1 LKTIGYLMERL
12 EAAESVAAQRRSR
25 FIFARLSAGQ
35 LRILDAFMK
44 EVIGLD
50 GDARGSKWAEFLSG
64 HEDIA
69 GAMSEARSPGSLNIG

>member
-1 LKTIGYLMERL
+1 MERL
-12 EAAESVAAQRRSR
+12 GAAERVAGQRRSR
-25 FIFARLSAGQ
+25 LNLAGLSAGQ

-50 GDARGSKWAEFLSG
+50 GDARSSKWAEFLSG

-69 GAMSEARSPGSLNIG
+69 ATLSEGRSPCS